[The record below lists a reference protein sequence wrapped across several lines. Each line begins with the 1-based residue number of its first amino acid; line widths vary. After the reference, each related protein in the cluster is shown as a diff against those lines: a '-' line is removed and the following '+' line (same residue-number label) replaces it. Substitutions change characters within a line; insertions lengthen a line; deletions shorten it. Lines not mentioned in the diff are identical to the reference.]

1 MSRSPM
7 PHATLVALLAAIL
20 IAAVAAASALA
31 VPSAVAAAPRQTT
44 TARLVS
50 CTGHGLTRA
59 ADVVVLACADANLVI
74 DANWR
79 PGWTRRVARGITELE
94 IKLCKP
100 SCVRSRMRTFRHT
113 TVVLSGVAPTPAGEV
128 FTWARLTPAH
138 RRRRHTVTAYP
149 RT

>member
-1 MSRSPM
+1 M

-31 VPSAVAAAPRQTT
+31 VPSAAAARRDTT
-44 TARLVS
+44 KTRLLS

-59 ADVVVLACADANLVI
+59 ADVVVLACVDANLVI

-79 PGWTRRVARGITELE
+79 PGWTRRVARGITELQ
-94 IKLCKP
+94 INLCKP
-100 SCVRSRMRTFRHT
+100 SCVRSRMQTFRHT

-128 FTWARLTPAH
+128 FTRAHLTYTDAG
-138 RRRRHTVTAYP
+138 RRHTVTAYP

>member
-1 MSRSPM
+1 MSRPPM

-31 VPSAVAAAPRQTT
+31 VPSAAAARRDTT
-44 TARLVS
+44 KTRLLS

-59 ADVVVLACADANLVI
+59 ADVVVLACVDANLVI

-79 PGWTRRVARGITELE
+79 PGWTRRVARGITELQ
-94 IKLCKP
+94 INLCKP
-100 SCVRSRMRTFRHT
+100 SCVRSRMQTFRHT

-128 FTWARLTPAH
+128 FTRAHLTYTDAG
-138 RRRRHTVTAYP
+138 RRHTVTAYP

>member
-50 CTGHGLTRA
+50 CTGHGLARP
-59 ADVVVLACADANLVI
+59 ADVVVLACADANIVI
-74 DANWR
+74 DATRWQS
-79 PGWTRRVARGITELE
+79 WTRRVARGITELE

-100 SCVRSRMRTFRHT
+100 SCVRSRMQTFRHT
-113 TVVLSGVAPTPAGEV
+113 TVVLSGVAPTRAGEV
-128 FTWARLTPAH
+128 FTRAHLTYTDAG
-138 RRRRHTVTAYP
+138 RRHTVTAYP

>member
-1 MSRSPM
+1 MSRPPM

-31 VPSAVAAAPRQTT
+31 VPSAAAARRDTT
-44 TARLVS
+44 KTRLVS
-50 CTGHGLTRA
+50 CTGHGLARA
-59 ADVVVLACADANLVI
+59 ADVVVLACVDANLVI

-79 PGWTRRVARGITELE
+79 PGWTRRVARGITELQ

-100 SCVRSRMRTFRHT
+100 SCVRSRMQTFRHT

-128 FTWARLTPAH
+128 FTRAHLTYTDAG
-138 RRRRHTVTAYP
+138 RRHTVTAYP